1 MDYGFIDGVIT
12 SAICAWV
19 LVMGYS
25 NKADIEKNKFI
36 ELFKSSKFVRFL
48 FWFVLIFGIFNIIKS
63 TLINIG
69 IFT

>member
-12 SAICAWV
+12 SAICVWV

-25 NKADIEKNKFI
+25 NKVDIEKNKFI

>member
-12 SAICAWV
+12 SAICVWV

-48 FWFVLIFGIFNIIKS
+48 FWFVLIFGVFNIIKS
-63 TLINIG
+63 TLINTG

>member
-12 SAICAWV
+12 CAICILV
-19 LVMGYS
+19 LVTGYS
-25 NKADIEKNKFI
+25 NKVNIEKKQFI

-48 FWFVLIFGIFNIIKS
+48 FWFILVFGVYNIIKS

>member
-12 SAICAWV
+12 SAICVWV